1 MEKTIRIDGKNINFK
16 CTAGTLRR
24 YRNQFGRE
32 FFADLAKFME
42 LENGNFDNFTFA
54 PLEDIIWV
62 MAKTADDTIP
72 EPDVWYDGF
81 DDFPLVDVFTSLED
95 LLLQTLKRKNSS
107 AAVHPAAKRKRKKKR
122 H

>member
-1 MEKTIRIDGKNINFK
+1 MEKTIQIDGKNITFR

-32 FFADLAKFME
+32 FFADLAKLNE
-42 LENGNFDNFTFA
+42 VKNGNYDGLTFA

-72 EPDVWYDGF
+72 DPDTWYDGF
-81 DDFPLVDVFTSLED
+81 DDFSVIDVFTSLEN
-95 LLLQTLKRKNSS
+95 LILHSLKRKNLA
-107 AAVHPAAKRKRKKKR
+107 AAVHPAVKRKRKKKHR
-122 H
+122 

>member
-1 MEKTIRIDGKNINFK
+1 MEKTIQIDGKNINFK

-32 FFADLAKFME
+32 FFADLAKFTE

>member
-1 MEKTIRIDGKNINFK
+1 MEKTIQIDGKNINFK

-32 FFADLAKFME
+32 FFADLAKLQE
-42 LENGNFDNFTFA
+42 VKEGNYNNFTFA

-62 MAKTADDTIP
+62 MAKTADDSIP
-72 EPDVWYDGF
+72 DPDTWYNGF
-81 DDFPLVDVFTSLED
+81 DDFSVIDVFISLEN
-95 LLLQTLKRKNSS
+95 LILHSLKRKNSP